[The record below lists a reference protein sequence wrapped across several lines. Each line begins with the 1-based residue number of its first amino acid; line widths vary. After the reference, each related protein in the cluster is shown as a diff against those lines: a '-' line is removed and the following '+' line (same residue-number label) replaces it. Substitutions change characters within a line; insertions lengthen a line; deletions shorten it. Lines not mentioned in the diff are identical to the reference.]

1 MKKKLLLA
9 LILIIVV
16 LTAGLWALGSYMMRS
31 SESGF
36 VLVSLKGNAL
46 LISDPDVL
54 SYNWTSQE
62 ITLTDQGSQRL
73 KSIGDDLYS
82 FSDGFIIKIDGQ
94 EMYRGVFRSPIM
106 SAIPSP
112 PQISIMYPSMLF
124 PSELENYHAIRMF
137 YPAFQP
143 SNDQPEKNLRLFQY
157 FEVASKLTL

>member
-36 VLVSLKGNAL
+36 ALVSLKGNAL

-62 ITLTDQGSQRL
+62 IT
-73 KSIGDDLYS
+73 IGDDLYS